1 MSPQTVRFFTGAFLC
16 LLMPFAG
23 MGQRAV
29 GGKADLSQVNF
40 DTNGAANLSGTWE
53 FYWNRLLTPK
63 DLMRNEH
70 APVLIFVPGS
80 WHRQGDYNVL
90 GTGTYRLQVTLPP
103 KHKGLSFHFPVIN
116 SAAKIWINGEL
127 AHEVGTASEDPE
139 KYGPMF
145 MRTIVPIPDNVAEI
159 DLVVAVAN
167 FTYFRGGF
175 GATPQV
181 DKSSSI
187 YADIG
192 RSQGIVNFFAGCLI
206 AMCIYQL
213 ILFFMYHRGKPY
225 LWLALI
231 CLGVALRALI
241 VHGGSYL
248 LPNLYPS
255 VPWEFWKKIEFGS
268 VYAMVALFPLYVYNL
283 FVEHAP
289 KRPIYLFVGVSTLL
303 LVAVIVTPQH
313 VYGRLLEVGHISLLL
328 MFIYAVYAII
338 KAWRAGNR
346 DARIILFGV
355 LASFPFVMGEIMK
368 NSLLYPL
375 NIRFAHLVEM
385 GVLVFLLF
393 QVYLLA
399 NHYAKSYKNLET
411 LNLNL
416 EKMVQ
421 ERTGQLITANTV
433 KDRLLSVI
441 SHDIRS
447 PLQSLRGILQ
457 VYNKGAISKDE
468 FDHFA
473 QHIEGDLDKTSM
485 LVENILYWTANQ
497 LKGMQVKMETF
508 DLQVLINENVQ
519 LFETIAAT
527 KKIRLIHTSESMV
540 VTTDR
545 NILNLVLR
553 NLISNAIKFSYERGE
568 VNIHTSLHNK
578 VLTICV
584 KDHGAGMDEET
595 LQALADPTLQVNIN
609 TTTKEQGTG
618 LGLLLC
624 RSYLEKAGGQLFIES
639 DAGKGSRFNIILPV
653 I

>member
-1 MSPQTVRFFTGAFLC
+1 MSPQTVRFFIGALLFL
-16 LLMPFAG
+16 LTPFSG

-29 GGKADLSQVNF
+29 GGKADLSQYNF
-40 DTNGAANLSGTWE
+40 DANGAAGLSGTWE
-53 FYWNRLLTPK
+53 FYWNQLLTPE
-63 DLMRNEH
+63 DLMQSGH
-70 APVLIFVPGS
+70 APVLLYVPGS

-90 GTGTYRLQVTLPP
+90 GVATYRLRVTLPP
-103 KHKGLSFHFPVIN
+103 DHQGLSFYFPVIN
-116 SAAKIWINGEL
+116 SAAKIWINGAL
-127 AHEVGTASEDPE
+127 AHESGTVSEDRARYSP
-139 KYGPMF
+139 KLMSA
-145 MRTIVPIPDNVAEI
+145 IVSIPDNVTEV
-159 DLVVAVAN
+159 DLVMQIAN
-167 FTYFRGGF
+167 FTYFRSGF
-175 GATPQV
+175 GATPQIN
-181 DKSSSI
+181 KLSSI
-187 YADIG
+187 YAGIS
-192 RSQGIVNFFAGCLI
+192 RSQGVVNLFAGCLI
-206 AMCIYQL
+206 AMCTYQL
-213 ILFFMYHRGKPY
+213 ILFFLYHRGKPY

-289 KRPIYLFVGVSTLL
+289 KKPIYLFVGVSTFLL
-303 LVAVIVTPQH
+303 LAVIVTPQY
-313 VYGRLLEVGHISLLL
+313 VYGQLLEVGHISLLL
-328 MFIYAVYAII
+328 MFIYAVYAISR
-338 KAWRAGNR
+338 AWRAGNR

-355 LASFPFVMGEIMK
+355 LVSFPFIVGEIMK

-375 NIRFAHLVEM
+375 NIRFTHLVET

-399 NHYAKSYKNLET
+399 NHYAKSYKNLEA
-411 LNLNL
+411 LNLGL

-485 LVENILYWTANQ
+485 LVENMLYWTANQ

-508 DLQVLINENVQ
+508 DLQVLITENVQ

-527 KKIRLIHTSESMV
+527 KKIRLRHPSESMV
-540 VTTDR
+540 ITSDR

-553 NLISNAIKFSYERGE
+553 NLISNAIKFSYEHGE
-568 VNIHTSLHNK
+568 VSIHASLDKK

-595 LQALADPTLQVNIN
+595 LRALTDPALNVSVNSIGR
-609 TTTKEQGTG
+609 EQGTG

-624 RSYLEKAGGQLFIES
+624 RSYLEKAGGQLTIES
-639 DAGKGSRFNIILPV
+639 ASGRGSVFNVRMPV
-653 I
+653 E

>member
-1 MSPQTVRFFTGAFLC
+1 
-16 LLMPFAG
+16 
-23 MGQRAV
+23 
-29 GGKADLSQVNF
+29 
-40 DTNGAANLSGTWE
+40 
-53 FYWNRLLTPK
+53 
-63 DLMRNEH
+63 
-70 APVLIFVPGS
+70 
-80 WHRQGDYNVL
+80 
-90 GTGTYRLQVTLPP
+90 
-103 KHKGLSFHFPVIN
+103 
-116 SAAKIWINGEL
+116 
-127 AHEVGTASEDPE
+127 
-139 KYGPMF
+139 
-145 MRTIVPIPDNVAEI
+145 
-159 DLVVAVAN
+159 
-167 FTYFRGGF
+167 
-175 GATPQV
+175 
-181 DKSSSI
+181 
-187 YADIG
+187 
-192 RSQGIVNFFAGCLI
+192 
-206 AMCIYQL
+206 
-213 ILFFMYHRGKPY
+213 
-225 LWLALI
+225 
-231 CLGVALRALI
+231 
-241 VHGGSYL
+241 
-248 LPNLYPS
+248 
-255 VPWEFWKKIEFGS
+255 
-268 VYAMVALFPLYVYNL
+268 
-283 FVEHAP
+283 
-289 KRPIYLFVGVSTLL
+289 VGVSSLL
-303 LVAVIVTPQH
+303 LSAVIVTPQH
-313 VYGRLLEVGHISLLL
+313 VYGKLLEVGHISLLL
-328 MFIYAVYAII
+328 MFIYAVYAIS

-355 LASFPFVMGEIMK
+355 LASFPFIMGEIMK

-385 GVLVFLLF
+385 GVLIFLLF

-399 NHYAKSYKNLET
+399 NHYAKSYKNLEA
-411 LNLNL
+411 LNLGL

-457 VYNKGAISKDE
+457 VYNKGAVSKEE
-468 FDHFA
+468 FDHFV

-527 KKIRLIHTSESMV
+527 KKIRLHHTSESIII
-540 VTTDR
+540 TSDR

-553 NLISNAIKFSYERGE
+553 NLISNAIKFSYQHGE
-568 VNIHTSLHNK
+568 VTIHASLQNK

-595 LQALADPTLQVNIN
+595 LRALSDPALQVNIN